1 MDWQS
6 FAIKM
11 TCSNL
16 DSLKHDMRKILL
28 LVDRL
33 LPDVD
38 GRLVQLALLLR
49 RRLLGGGRRL
59 VVQYWHALRLMEKHN
74 LDLGRAE

>member
-1 MDWQS
+1 MS
-6 FAIKM
+6 E
-11 TCSNL
+11 
-16 DSLKHDMRKILL
+16 ILL

-38 GRLVQLALLLR
+38 GRLVQFVLLLR

-59 VVQYWHALRLMEKHN
+59 VVQYWHAFRLKEKN
-74 LDLGRAE
+74 ILDLGRAE